1 MRHRIAQGTSR
12 VVTASNIV
20 DGNQAPLAVDGWH
33 VHGVAR
39 ANHHE
44 GVLLAEWSDTPTGT
58 QGRATAVGRTVKL
71 FITPAMSLAWVCD
84 RVAIQVKI
92 INPGDPDD
100 QTERIIDEIYDF
112 DREAIY
118 T

>member
-1 MRHRIAQGTSR
+1 MRDRITQGTSR
-12 VVTASNIV
+12 VVTARNIV
-20 DGNQAPLAVDGWH
+20 DGNGSPLLVDGWH

-39 ANHHE
+39 ANHAE
-44 GVLLAEWSDTPTGT
+44 GALLAEWSDTPTGA

-71 FITPAMSLAWVCD
+71 FITPTMSEAWDCD
-84 RVAIQVKI
+84 RVAIQAKI

-100 QTERIIDEIYDF
+100 QTERIIDDIYDL
-112 DREAIY
+112 DREAAY